1 LDRRVQQVLAWVI
14 FFGVL
19 AGYTFGIFWVWFP
32 STYDDLDIK
41 YHSTEVYSL
50 GFFDQGERI
59 KVRVVVDEGSVKVL
73 EGRIADVH
81 LLDSENRA
89 QMELQQGWE
98 PLQTIHIDTRETDE
112 GRISYEAHADDT
124 YYIVYQN
131 FDFFDLTLKVADN
144 DALGTQLF
152 LKVLWFS
159 LLVVELIAFGRFYG
173 QLMDVDVRRVLGL
186 VRRPRGPGA
195 MAAKERGEATPPK
208 DVHGHAPKVLE
219 PELGEK

>member
-1 LDRRVQQVLAWVI
+1 MQQLLAWAI

-19 AGYTFGIFWVWFP
+19 GAYTIGIFWVWFP
-32 STYDDLDIK
+32 STYEDMEIK

-73 EGRIADVH
+73 EGRTADVH

-89 QMELQQGWE
+89 KMELQQGWK
-98 PLQTIHIDTRETDE
+98 PLQTLHIDTRETDE

-131 FDFFDLTLKVADN
+131 FDYFNLTLKVADN

-152 LKVLWFS
+152 LKVLWCA
-159 LLVVELIAFGRFYG
+159 LLVVELVSFGRFYG

-195 MAAKERGEATPPK
+195 KAAKEREGERPAEE
-208 DVHGHAPKVLE
+208 VHAPAPKVLE
-219 PELGEK
+219 PEKGER